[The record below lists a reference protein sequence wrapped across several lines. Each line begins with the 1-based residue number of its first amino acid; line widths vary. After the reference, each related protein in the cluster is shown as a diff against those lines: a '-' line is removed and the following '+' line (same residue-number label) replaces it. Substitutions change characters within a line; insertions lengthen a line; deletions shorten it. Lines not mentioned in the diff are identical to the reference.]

1 MIIQDLN
8 NKTEEDA
15 KIAIELAKAQ
25 QIQRALDEARI
36 DTKNLEL
43 YNNCLNKYMNSMRKT
58 LIEND
63 SFYSKSDLNE
73 IHEKTKRN
81 WLSTV

>member
-1 MIIQDLN
+1 MIIQDLK
-8 NKTEEDA
+8 NKSEEAA
-15 KIAIELAKAQ
+15 KRAIEEAKAQ
-25 QIQRALDEARI
+25 QLQRALDEARI

-43 YNNCLNKYMNSMRKT
+43 YNNCLNKYTNSMRKT

-73 IHEKTKRN
+73 IHENTKRN
-81 WLSTV
+81 WLSMV